1 MKGCEKILKIDT
13 KTQRDYR
20 KAMLIAMVNIYYNAG
35 KIDLSRYYA
44 MLHEIEHRYADT
56 RVKGYEECRTAA
68 ERSGNYP
75 R

>member
-1 MKGCEKILKIDT
+1 MKIDT

-35 KIDLSRYYA
+35 KIDLSRYHA
-44 MLHEIEHRYADT
+44 MLYEIEQRYPNT
-56 RVKGYEECRTAA
+56 RHAEMKGYQECRTAA

-75 R
+75 K